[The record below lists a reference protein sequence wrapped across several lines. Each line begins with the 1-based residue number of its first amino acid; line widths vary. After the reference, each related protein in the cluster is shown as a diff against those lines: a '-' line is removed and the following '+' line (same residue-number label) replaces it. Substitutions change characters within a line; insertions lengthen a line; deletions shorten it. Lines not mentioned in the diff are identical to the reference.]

1 MPNQHEVQTIG
12 VRAHSWLYFRA
23 QGLSRLKSPRA
34 FFRWFYRYRSLRLT
48 SEGFWFVLFALAVGI
63 AAMNTGNNLL
73 YLLLAMMLGLIVVSG
88 VLSEKCLKELSIQRR
103 LPAHLFA
110 GLFAVISL
118 RVTNEKRRFPSFS
131 LRIIDVIAGASQKA
145 PVQLFHLRPKAS
157 LTQSYRL
164 LFPRRGC
171 YRIDAIKISTRFPFG
186 LFVKTATLP
195 QQSEVVAYPAPEPLP
210 EALVHAL
217 EAMGHDRE
225 TSRRGPGSGLYN
237 LRDYQ
242 SGDDSRSVHWK
253 TSARQSRLMVRE
265 TEAEDQR
272 LVTLALP
279 VRGACDGQSGKPD
292 ANEGFERAVVLT
304 ASLAAYFRRQGFA
317 MRLLVGDEELPCGT
331 GENHFYRMLRMLA
344 ICRSSMEAVAPI
356 PPSFLTLSNHA
367 ARGEFVL
374 LILPWEDHNLR
385 VACRGVTR
393 ILETWA

>member
-1 MPNQHEVQTIG
+1 MG
-12 VRAHSWLYFRA
+12 VRASGRPAFRDHEPA
-23 QGLSRLKSPRA
+23 RLKSLSA

-48 SEGFWFVLFALAVGI
+48 SEGLWFVLLALAVGI
-63 AAMNTGNNLL
+63 ASMNTGNNLL
-73 YLLLAMMLGLIVVSG
+73 YLLLAMMLGLIVISG

-110 GLFAVISL
+110 GRFAVISL

-131 LRIIDVIAGASQKA
+131 LRIMDVITGASQNA

-157 LTQSYRL
+157 STQSYRL

-195 QQSEVVAYPAPEPLP
+195 QQSEVVAYPAPEPLS

-225 TSRRGPGSGLYN
+225 ASRRGPGSGLYN
-237 LRDYQ
+237 LREYQ
-242 SGDDSRSVHWK
+242 IGDDSRSVHWK

-265 TEAEDQR
+265 TEAEDQG

-279 VRGACDGQSGKPD
+279 VRAASGKPD
-292 ANEGFERAVVLT
+292 ANDRFERAVILT

-317 MRLLVGDEELPCGT
+317 MRLLVGDEELLCGT
-331 GENHFYRMLRMLA
+331 GETHFYRMLRMLA
-344 ICRSSMEAVAPI
+344 ICRSSIEAVAPI

-367 ARGEFVL
+367 ARGELVL
-374 LILPWEDHNLR
+374 LILPWEDDNLR

-393 ILETWA
+393 ILEI